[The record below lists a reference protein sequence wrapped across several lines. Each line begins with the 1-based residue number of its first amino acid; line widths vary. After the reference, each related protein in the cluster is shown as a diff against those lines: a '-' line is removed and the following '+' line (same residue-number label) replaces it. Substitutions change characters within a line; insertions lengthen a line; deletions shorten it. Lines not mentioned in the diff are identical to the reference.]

1 MRAMR
6 YAAVAAIGAILASC
20 GPLGTAGKT
29 DDERSA
35 RRSAAAPAAAAGQA
49 KTGPA
54 NPAGGDGTGLANVDS
69 GAVRASAAVNDE
81 AVIIDRAYLLGRWTD
96 TGNCDNATDFSPDG
110 RFRGFDGTIGIWN
123 VAADRLTVT
132 TAQRTVTMQIVPV
145 DQNRLTV
152 VNADGS
158 LGQSTRC

>member
-1 MRAMR
+1 MRAKGF
-6 YAAVAAIGAILASC
+6 AAMAAIGAILAGC
-20 GPLGTAGKT
+20 GPLGTAGKA

-35 RRSAAAPAAAAGQA
+35 NRSAAVAPAPAAQA
-49 KTGPA
+49 KT
-54 NPAGGDGTGLANVDS
+54 NPAVGDGTGLANVDS
-69 GAVRASAAVNDE
+69 GAVRASAAVNGE

-96 TGNCDNATDFSPDG
+96 NGNCDNAVDFSPDG
-110 RFRGFDGTIGIWN
+110 RFRGFDGTIGMWT

>member
-20 GPLGTAGKT
+20 GPLGTAGKA

-35 RRSAAAPAAAAGQA
+35 NRSAAVAPAVPVASQA
-49 KTGPA
+49 KA
-54 NPAGGDGTGLANVDS
+54 NPAGDGTGLANVDS
-69 GAVRASAAVNDE
+69 GAVRASAAVNGE

-96 TGNCDNATDFSPDG
+96 NGNCDNAVDFSPDG
-110 RFRGFDGTIGIWN
+110 RFRGFDGTIGMWT

>member
-1 MRAMR
+1 MRAR
-6 YAAVAAIGAILASC
+6 GCAAVAAIGAILASC
-20 GPLGTAGKT
+20 GPLGVAGKT
-29 DDERSA
+29 DGERSA
-35 RRSAAAPAAAAGQA
+35 NQSAALAPAVPAAQA
-49 KTGPA
+49 KT

-110 RFRGFDGTIGIWN
+110 RFRAFDGTIGMWN